1 MAKNISVRPRTSP
14 YGSWRSPITSD
25 AIVAGA
31 IDFSRL
37 QLDGDDLYWGE
48 QRPSEGGRTV
58 LVRRGRDGA
67 IEDVT
72 PAGFNVRTRVH
83 EYGGGAFLV
92 HEGTVWFSNFKD
104 QRVYRQ
110 NRGAAPTPITPEADI
125 RHADFIYD
133 QGRRRLIAVREDHT
147 TGAAQAVN
155 TI

>member
-25 AIVAGA
+25 AIVGGA
-31 IDFSRL
+31 IAFSRL

-58 LVRRGRDGA
+58 LVRRDRNGA

-83 EYGGGAFLV
+83 EYGGRALLV
-92 HEGTVWFSNFKD
+92 HGGPEWVSNFKD

-110 NRGAAPTPITPEADI
+110 NSRTGPSAITPGAHI
-125 RHADFIYD
+125 R
-133 QGRRRLIAVREDHT
+133 
-147 TGAAQAVN
+147 
-155 TI
+155 